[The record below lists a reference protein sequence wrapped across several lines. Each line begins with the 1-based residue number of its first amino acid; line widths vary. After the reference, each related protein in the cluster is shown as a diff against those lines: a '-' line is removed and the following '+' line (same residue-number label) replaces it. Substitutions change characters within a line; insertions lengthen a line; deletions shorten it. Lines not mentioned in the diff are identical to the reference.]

1 MAALALFG
9 TCSSAFVQQPIL
21 RASAPTLAS
30 SSIEAKLVGE
40 SGPFP
45 GIFDP
50 LGFST
55 KADAKKMAW
64 YREAELKHGRVA
76 MLASLGMITAEKW
89 HPLFGGKNSPNP
101 LDAIAGVPKLGW
113 MQVILF
119 IGFMEAISTLN
130 MERDDYEPGNFL
142 GSAQWETTEVW
153 DDYQL
158 RELNNGRLAMFAS
171 LGMIVGCAITGKG
184 PLETAFG
191 A

>member
-1 MAALALFG
+1 MALVLFS
-9 TCSSAFVQQPIL
+9 SSAAFVSQPAQL
-21 RASAPTLAS
+21 RPVRAQPA
-30 SSIEAKLVGE
+30 IDAKIDGLVGD
-40 SGPFP
+40 SLPFS

-64 YREAELKHGRVA
+64 YREAELKHGRIA

-89 HPLFGGKNSPNP
+89 HPLFGGKNSGNP
-101 LDAIAGVPKLGW
+101 LVAISQVPKLGW

-171 LGMIVGCAITGKG
+171 LGMIAGSAITGKG
-184 PLETAFG
+184 PLEVAFG
-191 A
+191 P